1 MTAITDALARLR
13 AAVNDKLWVNPEY
26 AEEFAV
32 LSAWLSL
39 LIPWSLTYG
48 RLGSGGDAPLIFQMR
63 FPFVLVQYAPNVP
76 LVEAF
81 QLRYAHELMQLESGS
96 NAGLATGFEFW
107 FVGSLLLALAF
118 VLSLV
123 MYVELGVLDRFRSIA
138 PVRAMGGL
146 LLLAA
151 LAMTVSDYY
160 LWHNMPGR
168 QIPVFTLFYY
178 VFAVALLSIEDV

>member
-26 AEEFAV
+26 AQEFAV

-48 RLGSGGDAPLIFQMR
+48 RLGSGGDAPYIFQMR
-63 FPFVLVQYAPNVP
+63 FPFVLVQYAPDVP
-76 LVEAF
+76 IIEAF
-81 QLRYAHELMQLESGS
+81 QLRYAHELMQLEGSS
-96 NAGLATGFEFW
+96 NAGLATGFEVW

-118 VLSLV
+118 LLSVVLYAEIDAL
-123 MYVELGVLDRFRSIA
+123 ERFRPIA
-138 PVRAMGGL
+138 PVRAMGVL

-151 LAMTVSDYY
+151 VAMTVSDYY

-168 QIPVFTLFYY
+168 QIPVFTVFYY
-178 VFAVALLSIEDV
+178 VFAVALLSIEEP